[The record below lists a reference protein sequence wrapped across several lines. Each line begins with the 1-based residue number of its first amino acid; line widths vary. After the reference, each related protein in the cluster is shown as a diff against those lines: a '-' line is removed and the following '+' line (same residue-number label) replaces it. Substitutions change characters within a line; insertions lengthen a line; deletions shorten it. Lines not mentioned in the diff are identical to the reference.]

1 MTLTGRPPPVPML
14 FLLGSLGRPHPG
26 CDGTRWREP
35 TGRYGPTGSGPG
47 TDPAGVGPDP
57 AGAGT
62 DLPGPGPTRRGR
74 DRPAGTGTDP
84 PGPGP
89 TRRDRGRSIG
99 SGTNPPGLTGVGG
112 SQVIRL

>member
-84 PGPGP
+84 SGPGP
-89 TRRDRGRSIG
+89 FDWLRDQPAGTDRGRG
-99 SGTNPPGLTGVGG
+99 EPGDQAL
-112 SQVIRL
+112 IFCFLL